1 MKLLAYITCLSFF
14 TLFLFS
20 GCGKQEEE
28 STIIKDYQISR
39 NDVIDNSQTRFDDK
53 VSYDENGSLVINAAS
68 PEVIHLY
75 ETGDIDVENAQ
86 LVYKANVKTEGV
98 SGNVFLEMWCDFG
111 DKGEYFS
118 RGLQSVITGTE
129 GWKTLETVFFLKK
142 GENPDNVKLN
152 VAIDGKG
159 IVWVDDLKLIKRPFN
174 YTE

>member
-1 MKLLAYITCLSFF
+1 
-14 TLFLFS
+14 
-20 GCGKQEEE
+20 
-28 STIIKDYQISR
+28 
-39 NDVIDNSQTRFDDK
+39 
-53 VSYDENGSLVINAAS
+53 
-68 PEVIHLY
+68 
-75 ETGDIDVENAQ
+75 
-86 LVYKANVKTEGV
+86 VKTEGV